1 MKFPFALSTLAL
13 LLAGC
18 SQVPTTPQA
27 PAAPA
32 GAAAPLALTIVH
44 VNDHHSNL
52 EPHKNFSLKL
62 DGQPLTVDLG
72 GFARVATVIRE
83 RAARGGAVLKV
94 HAGDA
99 NTGTLFNTVFEG
111 EADAAVMNAVCFDSF
126 TLGNHE
132 FDASDAGLAKFLGFL
147 RADPTCKTP
156 VLSANIT
163 PAAGTPL
170 RPADAPSTAFQP
182 YTVRQVNGVA
192 VGIVGVTVKQKTVI
206 SSRPLTSTRFDD
218 EVEATR
224 AAIAALK
231 AQGVRHIIVA
241 SHFGY
246 GNERLLASRL
256 PEVDVVIGG
265 DSHTLLGE
273 PLKAFGLP
281 AQGPYPTLEK
291 NADGDTVC
299 IAQAWEYSKAVGVLD
314 VRFDAQ
320 GRIAG
325 CGGEAIVPV
334 GSNFQRDKKPLDA
347 DAQAALLKR
356 LAAVPAGTSSLRV
369 VEPDPA
375 VAALIAGY
383 RKKLDTAMN
392 GRIGAAPQPLC
403 HVRVPGAPATPAC
416 GPRGSDTAQWVAQA
430 FLDAARRAD
439 VALQNAGG
447 VRIGVPAGELSYDTA
462 YKVLPF
468 SNTLVELDMTGAE
481 IVAALEDGVSNWF
494 DAAANGFRGS
504 DGSHPYAAGLRWSL
518 NLDAPKGQRFTA
530 VEVRDRSSGRWA
542 PIDMARKYVLVT
554 NDYIASGR
562 DGFTTLGKVWAD
574 KSRSVDTGLYYTQTF
589 VEAITRARTLVPL
602 PQEQYSNQQVVT
614 SRPLPT
620 RN

>member
-1 MKFPFALSTLAL
+1 MKFPFALSTLAV

-18 SQVPTTPQA
+18 SLPPKAPTPA
-27 PAAPA
+27 PGAAP
-32 GAAAPLALTIVH
+32 GPLALTILH

-52 EPHKNFSLKL
+52 EPHKNFALKL
-62 DGQPLTVDLG
+62 DGQPTTVELG

-111 EADAAVMNAVCFDSF
+111 EADAAAMNAVCFDTF

-147 RADPTCKTP
+147 RADAKCKTP
-156 VLSANIT
+156 VLSANVT

-170 RPADAPSTAFQP
+170 RAADGTPVFQP
-182 YTVRQVNGVA
+182 YTVRQVGGVA
-192 VGIVGVTVKQKTVI
+192 VGIIGVTVKQKTVA
-206 SSRPLTSTRFDD
+206 SSRPLPSTRFDD

-231 AQGVRHIIVA
+231 AQGVRHIVVA
-241 SHFGY
+241 SHIGY

-325 CGGEAIVPV
+325 CGGEAIVPI
-334 GSNFQRDKKPLDA
+334 GRDFKRDKKPLDA
-347 DAQAALLKR
+347 DAQAALLQR
-356 LAAVPAGTSSLRV
+356 LAAVPAGTSALRV

-375 VAALIAGY
+375 VAALIESY
-383 RKKLDTAMN
+383 RKRLDSAMS

-403 HVRVPGAPATPAC
+403 HVRVPGAQATPAC
-416 GPRGSDTAQWVAQA
+416 GPHGSDTAQWVAQA

-447 VRIGVPAGELSYDTA
+447 VRTGVPAGDISYDTA

-468 SNTLVELDMTGAE
+468 ANTLVELEMTGAE
-481 IVAALEDGVSNWF
+481 IVATLEDGVSNWF
-494 DAAANGFRGS
+494 DAAASGFRGS
-504 DGSHPYAAGLRWSL
+504 DGSHPYAAGMRWSL

-530 VEVRDRSSGRWA
+530 VEVRDRASGRWA
-542 PIDMARKYVLVT
+542 PIDPARKYVLVT
-554 NDYIASGR
+554 NDFIASGR
-562 DGFTTLGKVWAD
+562 DGYVTLGKVWAD

-589 VEAITRARTLVPL
+589 VEAITRARTLAPL
-602 PQEQYSNQQVVT
+602 SAEQYSNRQVVT

>member
-1 MKFPFALSTLAL
+1 MKFPFALSTLAV

-18 SQVPTTPQA
+18 SLPPKAPSPAVPGT
-27 PAAPA
+27 AA
-32 GAAAPLALTIVH
+32 AAAPLALTILH

-52 EPHKNFSLKL
+52 EPHKNFALKI
-62 DGQPLTVDLG
+62 DGHPTTVELG
-72 GFARVATVIRE
+72 GFARMATVIRE
-83 RAARGGAVLKV
+83 RAAGGGAVLKV

-111 EADAAVMNAVCFDSF
+111 EADAAAMNAVCFDSF

-147 RADPTCKTP
+147 RADAGCKTP
-156 VLSANIT
+156 VLSANVT

-170 RPADAPSTAFQP
+170 RAANGTPVFQP
-182 YTVRQVNGVA
+182 YTVRQVGGVS
-192 VGIVGVTVKQKTVI
+192 VGIIGVTVKQKTVV
-206 SSRPLTSTRFDD
+206 SSRPLPSTRFDD

-231 AQGVRHIIVA
+231 AQGVRHIVVA
-241 SHFGY
+241 SHIGY

-281 AQGPYPTLEK
+281 VQGPYPTLEK

-299 IAQAWEYSKAVGVLD
+299 VAQAWEYSKVVGVLD

-325 CGGEAIVPV
+325 CGGEAIVPI
-334 GSNFQRDKKPLDA
+334 GRDFKRDKKPLDA
-347 DAQAALLKR
+347 DAQTALLQR
-356 LAAVPAGTSSLRV
+356 LAAVPAGTSALRV

-375 VAALIAGY
+375 VAALIASY
-383 RKKLDTAMN
+383 RKRLDSAMN

-403 HVRVPGAPATPAC
+403 HVRVPGAPSTPAC
-416 GPRGSDTAQWVAQA
+416 GPHGSDTAQWVAQA

-447 VRIGVPAGELSYDTA
+447 VRIGVPAGDISYDTA

-468 SNTLVELDMTGAE
+468 ANTLVELEMTGAE
-481 IVAALEDGVSNWF
+481 ILATLEDGVSNWF
-494 DAAANGFRGS
+494 DAAASGFRGS

-530 VEVRDRSSGRWA
+530 VEVRDRASGRWA
-542 PIDMARKYVLVT
+542 PIDSARKYVLVT
-554 NDYIASGR
+554 NDFIASGR
-562 DGFTTLGKVWAD
+562 DGYVTLGKVWAD

-589 VEAITRARTLVPL
+589 VEAITRARTLAPL
-602 PQEQYSNQQVVT
+602 PAEQYSNRQVVT